1 MCALNIRKRLVVNKG
16 FSLFELML
24 VLGLMNIVIAGVF
37 VMYSKI
43 QNTVREN
50 AFLVE
55 ARPMEQFY
63 FTQKIKDDVILEQ
76 LVSLNYVDN
85 PGYVKVDANE
95 IELGYILPTIS
106 INIPKLLKHD
116 ENFKERHL
124 VFYSSLDRFFGN
136 NSGIV
141 NEIMNKDGFNVALN
155 NMKNAYEKEVLLI
168 NGNSFLSGDG
178 FSRYG
183 NNVENSSGRFL
194 DDPSGYSN

>member
-1 MCALNIRKRLVVNKG
+1 MRALNIRKRLVGNKG
-16 FSLFELML
+16 FSLLELL
-24 VLGLMNIVIAGVF
+24 LALGFMNIIIAGLF
-37 VMYSKI
+37 VMYSKN
-43 QNTVREN
+43 QNTVIEN

-55 ARPMEQFY
+55 AKQMEQFY

-95 IELGYILPTIS
+95 IERGYILPTIS

-116 ENFKERHL
+116 EKFKQRHL

-141 NEIMNKDGFNVALN
+141 NQIMNKDGFNVALN
-155 NMKNAYEKEVLLI
+155 DMKNAYETEVLLI
-168 NGNSFLSGDG
+168 NGNSFLS
-178 FSRYG
+178 R
-183 NNVENSSGRFL
+183 SSGRFL
-194 DDPSGYSN
+194 DNPSGYSN